1 MSANRIFFLT
11 VMSTTVL
18 SLLACSPAAT
28 PGSSPTQAP
37 ATLENVPPLAT
48 ETQIVSETPTETAVP
63 VPQVHACDNAYMPIV
78 PGATWNYKLTGPLS
92 DTFTHSILSVED
104 SSFVEQDV
112 FAAGV
117 TRQGTWNCENGNLIA
132 LDPPSG
138 ASASVNTENNVSVDF
153 ETKDLSGVTIPATI
167 HAGDTWSQSLTLEGT
182 QTINGTSFPA
192 SNQLT
197 SDCKAI
203 GVESVTVEAGTF
215 EAMRVECQT
224 TMNLSLS
231 MGDVPIQNTL
241 NLTGTNW
248 YVENVGLVKTLTT
261 GLGFDS
267 TTELVS
273 YNIP

>member
-1 MSANRIFFLT
+1 MSTNRIFFYT
-11 VMSTTVL
+11 VMSIAVL
-18 SLLACSPAAT
+18 SLLACSPAAN
-28 PGSSPTQAP
+28 PGTALTQAP
-37 ATLENVPPLAT
+37 ATTENVPPPAT
-48 ETQIVSETPTETAVP
+48 ETQIVSIAPTDTAVP
-63 VPQVHACDNAYMPIV
+63 APQVHACDNPYMPIV
-78 PGATWNYKLTGPLS
+78 PGATWNYKLTGPLP
-92 DTFTHSILSVED
+92 DTFTHTIVSVEG

-117 TRQGTWNCENGNLIA
+117 TRQGTWDCENGNLIA

-138 ASASVNTENNVSVDF
+138 ASANVSTENNVSVDF
-153 ETKDLSGVTIPATI
+153 ETKDLSGVTLPAMINT
-167 HAGDTWSQSLTLEGT
+167 GDTWSQALTLEGT

-203 GVESVTVEAGTF
+203 GIESVTVEAGTF

-241 NLTGTNW
+241 HLTGTNW
-248 YVENVGLVKTLTT
+248 YVENIGLVKTLTT
-261 GLGFDS
+261 GMGFDS
-267 TTELVS
+267 TTELIT

>member
-1 MSANRIFFLT
+1 MSPNRMLFLMT
-11 VMSTTVL
+11 ICMIVISVA
-18 SLLACSPAAT
+18 ACSPAAPVT
-28 PGSSPTQAP
+28 SPTAQSPEATAEVPAP
-37 ATLENVPPLAT
+37 TTEVPTAT
-48 ETQIVSETPTETAVP
+48 EAPTSVP
-63 VPQVHACDNAYMPIV
+63 EPSVHACTNPYMPIV
-78 PGATWNYKLTGPLS
+78 VGATWNYKLTGPLP
-92 DTFTHSILSVED
+92 DTFTHSILSVDE

-117 TRQGTWNCENGNLIA
+117 TRQGTWNCENGSLIA

-138 ASASVNTENNVSVDF
+138 ASANVNTENNVSVDF
-153 ETKDLSGVTIPATI
+153 ETKDLSGVTIPAAI
-167 HAGDTWSQSLTLEGT
+167 NAGDTWSQSLTLEGT

-203 GVESVTVEAGTF
+203 GMESVTVEAGTF
-215 EAMRVECQT
+215 DAMRVECQT

-248 YVENVGLVKTLTT
+248 YAEGVGLVKTLTT

-267 TTELVS
+267 TTELIS
-273 YNIP
+273 YTIP